1 MPHLAGIV
9 GLFVVLLMSGCPGP
23 GTPPSD
29 APSQNRASRA
39 GADDVAP
46 ASPREPL
53 PSAPP
58 TPVAMQAGIHGIP
71 PASDSAIPS
80 PPAATGQTTGKTVP
94 PAAKTTAKPT
104 ASRAPAA
111 QPSRQESTRPDAA
124 SPKAPPLNLASL
136 KQQLRETQAIRV
148 LSKITLKNHVDEL
161 LDQFRALYQGKL
173 KGNLADLRRS
183 CDLLVLNVLSLLNA
197 EGRVVVEKR

>member
-1 MPHLAGIV
+1 
-9 GLFVVLLMSGCPGP
+9 
-23 GTPPSD
+23 
-29 APSQNRASRA
+29 
-39 GADDVAP
+39 
-46 ASPREPL
+46 
-53 PSAPP
+53 
-58 TPVAMQAGIHGIP
+58 MQAGIHGIP

-136 KQQLRETQAIRV
+136 EQRLRETQAIGV
-148 LSKITLKNHVDEL
+148 LTKITLKNQVDDL

-173 KGNLADLRRS
+173 KSNLADLRRS
-183 CDLLVLNVLSLLNA
+183 CDLLVLKVLSILNA
-197 EGRVVVEKR
+197 EGRVVVEKQ